1 MGIYT
6 RRVQAVLTEE
16 QYKLLQHLAREKG
29 KSLSALI
36 REAIELEYFQKS
48 LLKQRRQALKQL
60 LSMGATVSDWRKMES
75 EITQGVL
82 ENRTKSKRSHG

>member
-60 LSMGATVSDWRKMES
+60 LSMGATVSDWRQMES
-75 EITQGVL
+75 EITQGLL
-82 ENRTKSKRSHG
+82 ENLY

>member
-60 LSMGATVSDWRKMES
+60 LSMGATVSDWRQMES
-75 EITQGVL
+75 EITQGLL
-82 ENRTKSKRSHG
+82 ENLN